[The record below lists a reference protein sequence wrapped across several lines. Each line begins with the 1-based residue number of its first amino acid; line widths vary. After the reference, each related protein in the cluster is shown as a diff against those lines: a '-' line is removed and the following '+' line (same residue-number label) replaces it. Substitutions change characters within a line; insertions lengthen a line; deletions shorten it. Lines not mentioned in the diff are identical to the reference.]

1 MTSVSATSSSKTGTL
16 SSAGV
21 GSGLDVQSIVTALV
35 NAESIPLN
43 SLKTAE
49 TTLQTKL
56 STFGT
61 VQSYLS
67 AFRDAAAALSH
78 GSTFAQTVGSS
89 SSPGVV
95 DITTGANTPEGNYT
109 VEVQQLAASQTLA
122 TGAYASSDALVGQG
136 SLSIQ
141 LGTIGSDG
149 TSFTAGSSSAVNIS
163 VSATDTLANVRDKI
177 NSSGAGVTASI
188 LNDGSG
194 SRLVLK
200 STNTGA
206 ANAFTVTATDSDGN
220 NTDASGLSRISYD
233 PSLPSSQMTKPV
245 SAADAK
251 ATINGLPVSSSINSL
266 TEVLDG
272 ITLKLGAV
280 TTGAVTLTA
289 KSDTDSIK
297 KAMTTFVDAYNK
309 LNSYLADQT
318 KYDASTKVA
327 GVLQG
332 DSTANSIRS
341 QMRSIMSSST
351 GASATFSRLSD
362 IGFDIAKDGTLSIND
377 SKLTSSLGNLA
388 EVKKLFTNTDLS
400 TAGNDGIASQLRS
413 LTDGMLNSTGMLT
426 THTQGIQSS
435 ITRNE
440 DRQAQMQTRIDQYE
454 ARVRAQYTALDS
466 TMSTLN
472 NLSSYL
478 TQQLTAMSNSNKS
491 S

>member
-78 GSTFAQTVGSS
+78 GSTFAQTAGNS

-95 DITTGANTPEGNYT
+95 DMSTGPNTPEGNYT
-109 VEVQQLAASQTLA
+109 VTVEKLAASQTAA
-122 TGAYASSDALVGQG
+122 TSAFTSSSALVGQG

-141 LGTIGSDG
+141 LGTVDAAG
-149 TSFTAGSSSAVNIS
+149 TGFTNGASSAVNIS
-163 VSATDTLANVRDKI
+163 VSATDTLASVRDKI
-177 NSSGAGVTASI
+177 NSSGAGVSASI
-188 LNDGSG
+188 LNDSTG

-200 STNTGA
+200 STATGE
-206 ANAFTVTATDSDGN
+206 ANGFTVSATDADGN

-233 PSLPSSQMTKPV
+233 PSIPSSSMTRTQNA
-245 SAADAK
+245 SDAR
-251 ATINGLPVSSSINSL
+251 ATINGLPVSSSINTL

-280 TTGAVTLTA
+280 TTTPVTLTA

-318 KYDASTKVA
+318 KYDAATKVA
-327 GVLQG
+327 GALQG
-332 DSTANSIRS
+332 DSTANSIRN

-362 IGFDIAKDGTLSIND
+362 VGFDIAKDGTLSVND
-377 SKLTSSLGNLA
+377 SKLTSALGNLA
-388 EVKKLFTNTDLS
+388 EVKKLFTNTDLN
-400 TAGNDGIASQLRS
+400 TTGNDGIASQLRS
-413 LTDGMLNSTGMLT
+413 LTDGMLNSTGLLT
-426 THTQGIQSS
+426 TRTQGIQSS
-435 ITRNE
+435 ISRNE
-440 DRQAQMQTRIDQYE
+440 DRQAQMQTRIAQYE

-472 NLSSYL
+472 NLSTYL
-478 TQQLTAMSNSNKS
+478 TQQLEAMSNANKS
-491 S
+491 N

>member
-400 TAGNDGIASQLRS
+400 TTGNDGIASQLRS

>member
-309 LNSYLADQT
+309 LNSYLTDQT

>member
-362 IGFDIAKDGTLSIND
+362 IGFDIAKDGTLTIND